1 MAYIETNGIR
11 IRKRQRKWLTA
22 SSLIAII
29 ALIITAISTSS
40 AVYFAMQNQNSQ
52 SSLYN
57 LQNSLYNFQPFIFS
71 NYTTSTLNSMY
82 CARNDTMVVLVGL
95 VAIDLKVITPYDGM
109 LTINIK
115 TLNFTHINESNY
127 MVSELLD
134 MNNLNFSE
142 HSVFDLGATP
152 HQYFISRDVI
162 NSIKD
167 KLLVRLTVIL
177 KPNWISPNNTAIG
190 FDLGDLIFEANL
202 FAVRTNQTMTETFTE
217 NVYGMF
223 TPT

>member
-1 MAYIETNGIR
+1 
-11 IRKRQRKWLTA
+11 
-22 SSLIAII
+22 
-29 ALIITAISTSS
+29 
-40 AVYFAMQNQNSQ
+40 
-52 SSLYN
+52 
-57 LQNSLYNFQPFIFS
+57 
-71 NYTTSTLNSMY
+71 
-82 CARNDTMVVLVGL
+82 MVVLVGL